1 MTTPE
6 QTLWREVLA
15 LAVQDALI
23 GSTDAGQT
31 KQTKINQT
39 IQARTYL
46 TTASADLATVCT
58 LADLDPV
65 AVREAMIKRIAA
77 APTPEQLFSVSRRRR
92 HSATIML
99 THEGQTHDLTK
110 WAKITGLSKQTL
122 RNRVRKKWDAQR
134 ILTTQAHMPS
144 AKPKPKEKR
153 STAKMLTHEGQTRT
167 IAQWSKATGIPQTTL
182 HMRERSGWNA
192 GRILTTAYT
201 PRKLRGVVP
210 VFGHDQGTG
219 GGTSAQETPNLTFQD
234 QIQ

>member
-15 LAVQDALI
+15 LAVQDAI
-23 GSTDAGQT
+23 VGSTDAGQT

-77 APTPEQLFSVSRRRR
+77 APTPEQLFSVSRRRM

-99 THEGQTHDLTK
+99 THEGQTHDLTT
-110 WAKITGLSKQTL
+110 WAKITGVSKQAL

-134 ILTTQAHMPS
+134 ILTTPTHMPK
-144 AKPKPKEKR
+144 AEPKPKAKR
-153 STAKMLTHEGQTRT
+153 SAAKQLTHDGQTRT
-167 IAQWSKATGIPQTTL
+167 IAQWSKATGIPQTIL

-192 GRILTTAYT
+192 ERILTTPYT
-201 PRKLRGVVP
+201 PRRQRGVVP
-210 VFGHDQGTG
+210 DFAHDQGTG
-219 GGTSAQETPNLTFQD
+219 GGTAAQETPNITFQD
-234 QIQ
+234 ALT